1 MKHHFFLL
9 FILLSVF
16 GFAQKSKVD
25 FKAIEKSL
33 KNTDSPYNYDK
44 LIFKYKGYPKSL
56 DSIEAQYLYYG
67 RNFRK
72 DKVSTSDDDFK
83 SLAEAF
89 KQNNYEDCIK
99 KGKAL
104 YDKDPT
110 NLDILL
116 ILLRAYDS
124 QKDGNNFM
132 HHLSQFRSIAEGI
145 KSSGDGKSEKTAY
158 LVNSVGDEYI
168 LLNILNIGQDYTR
181 GSKPSKDGMFDIWEK
196 DGKKVYVK
204 VLYLELNQ

>member
-1 MKHHFFLL
+1 MKYHFFLL
-9 FILLSVF
+9 FMMFSVF
-16 GFAQKSKVD
+16 GFSQKSKVD
-25 FKAIEKSL
+25 LKAIEKSL
-33 KNTDSPYNYDK
+33 KNPDSPYNYEK

-56 DSIEAQYLYYG
+56 DSIESQYLYYG
-67 RNFRK
+67 RNFRSE
-72 DKVSTSDDDFK
+72 KVLTTGDDFK

-89 KQNNYEDCIK
+89 KKGSFAECIK
-99 KGKAL
+99 QGKTL

-124 QKDGNNFM
+124 MKDGNNFI
-132 HHLSQFRSIAEGI
+132 HHLNQFRSLTDGI

-181 GSKPSKDGMFDIWEK
+181 NSKVANDGMYDIWEK
-196 DGKKVYVK
+196 EGRQTYIKI
-204 VLYLELNQ
+204 LYLD

>member
-1 MKHHFFLL
+1 MKYHFFLL
-9 FILLSVF
+9 FVLFSVF
-16 GFAQKSKVD
+16 GFSQKSKID

-33 KNTDSPYNYDK
+33 KNSDSPYNYEK

-67 RNFRK
+67 RSFRE
-72 DKVSTSDDDFK
+72 DKISTSSEEFK

-89 KQNNYEDCIK
+89 KQNNFEECIK
-99 KGKAL
+99 MGKAL
-104 YDKDPT
+104 YEKDPT

-124 QKDGNNFM
+124 LKDGNNFM
-132 HHLSQFRSIAEGI
+132 HHLSQFRALADGI

-168 LLNILNIGQDYTR
+168 LLNILNIGNDYTR
-181 GSKPSKDGMFDIWEK
+181 GSKPGKDGMFDIWEK
-196 DGKKVYVK
+196 AGQKIYIK
-204 VLYLELNQ
+204 VLYLDL

>member
-1 MKHHFFLL
+1 MKYYFFLL
-9 FILLSVF
+9 FMMFSVF
-16 GFAQKSKVD
+16 GFSQKSKVD
-25 FKAIEKSL
+25 FKAIEKSF
-33 KNTDSPYNYDK
+33 NNSDSPYKYEK

-67 RNFRK
+67 RNFRT
-72 DKVSTSDDDFK
+72 DKVTTSDEAFA

-89 KQNNYEDCIK
+89 KQNNFEECIK
-99 KGKAL
+99 QGKTL

-124 QKDGNNFM
+124 VKDGNNFM
-132 HHLSQFRSIAEGI
+132 HHLSQFRSLADGI

-168 LLNILNIGQDYTR
+168 LLNILNIGKDYTR
-181 GSKPSKDGMFDIWEK
+181 GSKPSKDGMFDVWEK
-196 DGKKVYVK
+196 EGQKIYIK
-204 VLYLELNQ
+204 VLYLDI

>member
-1 MKHHFFLL
+1 MKYHFFLL

-16 GFAQKSKVD
+16 GFSQKSKVD

-33 KNTDSPYNYDK
+33 KSSDSPYNYEK

-67 RNFRK
+67 RSFRE
-72 DKVSTSDDDFK
+72 DKISTSDEGFK
-83 SLAEAF
+83 NLAEAF
-89 KQNNYEDCIK
+89 KQNNFEECIK
-99 KGKAL
+99 QGKAL
-104 YDKDPT
+104 YEKDPT

-124 QKDGNNFM
+124 LKDGNNFI
-132 HHLSQFRSIAEGI
+132 HHLSQFRALADGI

-168 LLNILNIGQDYTR
+168 LLNILNIGNDYTR

-196 DGKKVYVK
+196 GGQKIYIK
-204 VLYLELNQ
+204 VLYLDL

>member
-1 MKHHFFLL
+1 MKYYFFLL
-9 FILLSVF
+9 FMMFSVF
-16 GFAQKSKVD
+16 GFSQKSKVD
-25 FKAIEKSL
+25 FKAIEKSF
-33 KNTDSPYNYDK
+33 NNSDSSYKYDK

-67 RNFRK
+67 RNFRT
-72 DKVSTSDDDFK
+72 DKVTTSDEAFT

-89 KQNNYEDCIK
+89 KQNNFEECIK
-99 KGKAL
+99 QGKTL

-124 QKDGNNFM
+124 VKDGNNFM
-132 HHLSQFRSIAEGI
+132 HHLSQFRSLADGI

-168 LLNILNIGQDYTR
+168 LLNILNIGKDYTR
-181 GSKPSKDGMFDIWEK
+181 GSKPSKDGMFDVWEK
-196 DGKKVYVK
+196 EGQKIYIK
-204 VLYLELNQ
+204 VLYLDI

>member
-1 MKHHFFLL
+1 MKYHFFLL
-9 FILLSVF
+9 FIMFSVF
-16 GFAQKSKVD
+16 GFSQKSKID
-25 FKAIEKSL
+25 FKAIEKSF
-33 KNTDSPYNYDK
+33 KSSDSPYNYEK
-44 LIFKYKGYPKSL
+44 LLFKYKGYPKSL

-67 RNFRK
+67 RNFRE
-72 DKVSTSDDDFK
+72 DRITTLDEGFK

-89 KQNNYEDCIK
+89 KENRFEDCVK
-99 KGKAL
+99 LGKVL

-124 QKDGNNFM
+124 LKDGNNFM
-132 HHLSQFRSIAEGI
+132 HHLSQFRALADGI

-168 LLNILNIGQDYTR
+168 LLNILNIGNNYTR
-181 GSKPSKDGMFDIWEK
+181 GSKPSKDGMVDTWEK
-196 DGKKVYVK
+196 GDQKIYIK
-204 VLYLELNQ
+204 VLYLHL